1 MYFTLHYLTLYHAVL
16 CGSLKSLLSLHNAPL
31 FVVRHHPL
39 AVKQLCLSY
48 RSNNYVYHTGV
59 KKLIFIHKY
68 RENDNKNV
76 KGNTKNVV
84 DPADF
89 QSDLLALIQ
98 PEKEGGSGKQ
108 HSTHKVLSQDDT
120 HSLTELEKEAEQEV
134 NSLTTQKETNG
145 ETVQKQKYVD
155 A

>member
-1 MYFTLHYLTLYHAVL
+1 MYFTLHYNTLYHAVS

-39 AVKQLCLSY
+39 AVKKNVSC
-48 RSNNYVYHTGV
+48 YHTGV

-76 KGNTKNVV
+76 KGSTKNVV